1 MIAACACAAI
11 FALWNNW
18 QEYFVWDEWSYWTE
32 RHPLLKAHQFAE
44 FFMREHVGHCHA
56 IVMAIWLPL
65 DRVFGLK
72 SYLPYVLPTIVAH
85 CAAGFLL
92 FELLCYTRI
101 RPPVAAV
108 TALLYL
114 FLAAA
119 AGNVSFGWQICLVAP
134 IALCYLALLAI
145 ERYADGGSRWLA
157 WLAVASVMLAL
168 ASSGVGVTVLV
179 VTVLAA
185 TGRGRFALAGL
196 IIAIPGGAY
205 LLWRHHYTPSFLP
218 LVWWML
224 GPYAT
229 YTRSG
234 LEATVEGIVQIHIT
248 AVAWLLIA
256 GALAAVGA
264 SVIRRDRYW
273 SVFAATLAGA
283 VFFYASLSTQRALLA
298 AALIPGAQAM
308 GSPFAPS
315 SLRYVHVASA
325 LFLPAFAYLVDRLV
339 SVSRWIALAA
349 IMLAVWAVAA
359 NMRGFASANDAY
371 IVDGQRIR
379 AEVAATVALGHH
391 VDGVRGGLKPYGP
404 AAFGLSVAQVQQL
417 AAEGKAPCDRD
428 YPAAVRVA
436 GKLGV
441 SPPPPEAVSCPGGP

>member
-1 MIAACACAAI
+1 
-11 FALWNNW
+11 
-18 QEYFVWDEWSYWTE
+18 
-32 RHPLLKAHQFAE
+32 
-44 FFMREHVGHCHA
+44 
-56 IVMAIWLPL
+56 
-65 DRVFGLK
+65 
-72 SYLPYVLPTIVAH
+72 
-85 CAAGFLL
+85 
-92 FELLCYTRI
+92 
-101 RPPVAAV
+101 
-108 TALLYL
+108 
-114 FLAAA
+114 
-119 AGNVSFGWQICLVAP
+119 
-134 IALCYLALLAI
+134 
-145 ERYADGGSRWLA
+145 
-157 WLAVASVMLAL
+157 
-168 ASSGVGVTVLV
+168 
-179 VTVLAA
+179 
-185 TGRGRFALAGL
+185 
-196 IIAIPGGAY
+196 
-205 LLWRHHYTPSFLP
+205 
-218 LVWWML
+218 
-224 GPYAT
+224 
-229 YTRSG
+229 
-234 LEATVEGIVQIHIT
+234 
-248 AVAWLLIA
+248 
-256 GALAAVGA
+256 
-264 SVIRRDRYW
+264 
-273 SVFAATLAGA
+273 
-283 VFFYASLSTQRALLA
+283 
-298 AALIPGAQAM
+298 M